1 MGPEACW
8 MFKVMK
14 MKITEIRKP
23 GQKQARARALLLFS
37 GGLDSVLAGKVL
49 EEQGIEVVG
58 LTFHSQFFGAAGAI
72 RAAEELGWPLLLVD
86 INHEQIELVENP
98 KYGFGRRLN
107 PCIDCHGQMARI
119 AGQLLEEYQADFVA
133 TGEVLGERP
142 KSQNRQALAIVE
154 KLSGIKGLVLRPLS
168 ARLLPP
174 TIPEEKGLV
183 DREKLLDLYGRSRKR
198 QLELAEKY
206 GLREFPTPA
215 GGCLLTDPVFS
226 ARLRRLREWRGKLRA
241 GDISLIKTGRVF
253 FEEDG
258 LIVVG
263 RNEGENE
270 KIAGL
275 ADEWDVLV
283 TTAGIKGPLAVV
295 RLKQWGE
302 LLGKDSAGGAGGWAG
317 GENMAS
323 SPGVEGPVLA
333 VEESREGGQ
342 QKGRIENDRKS
353 GLIQLVRSI
362 QEGKMVPE
370 KRAADE
376 SAAGVAA
383 TAAVREA
390 CLLVIRY
397 SQARKLE
404 RAEAAVIWRGG
415 SYRLELGQAEWQ
427 KYL

>member
-1 MGPEACW
+1 
-8 MFKVMK
+8 

-58 LTFHSQFFGAAGAI
+58 LTFRSQFFGAAEAI
-72 RAAEELGWPLLLVD
+72 RAAKELGWPLLLAD
-86 INHEQIELVENP
+86 ISQEQIELVEKP
-98 KYGFGRRLN
+98 KYGYGRRLN

-119 AGQLLEEYQADFVA
+119 AGRLLEKYQADFVA

-168 ARLLPP
+168 ARLLAP
-174 TIPEEKGLV
+174 TIPEEKNLV
-183 DREKLLDLYGRSRKR
+183 DREKLLDIYGRSRKR

-226 ARLRRLREWRGKLRA
+226 TRLRQLMEWRGKLRA
-241 GDISLIKTGRVF
+241 EDISLIKTGRVF
-253 FEEDG
+253 FEADG
-258 LIVVG
+258 LIVVS
-263 RNEGENE
+263 RNERENE

-275 ADEWDVLV
+275 ADESDILA
-283 TTAGIKGPLAVV
+283 TTAGVKGPLAVV
-295 RLKQWGE
+295 RLKQAGE
-302 LLGKDSAGGAGGWAG
+302 PLGKDSAGGAGGRAG

-323 SPGVEGPVLA
+323 SPGVEVPVLLGDTGG
-333 VEESREGGQ
+333 ESSQRESRT
-342 QKGRIENDRKS
+342 ENDRKS

-383 TAAVREA
+383 APAVREA

-397 SQARKLE
+397 SRARKLE
-404 RAEAAVIWRGG
+404 RAEAAVIGPGG
-415 SYRLELGQAEWQ
+415 SFRLEFGQAEWQ
-427 KYL
+427 RYL